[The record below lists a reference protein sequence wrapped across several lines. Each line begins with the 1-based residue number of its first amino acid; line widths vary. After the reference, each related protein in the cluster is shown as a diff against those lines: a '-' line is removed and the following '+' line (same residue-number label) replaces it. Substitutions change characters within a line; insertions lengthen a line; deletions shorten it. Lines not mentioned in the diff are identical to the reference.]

1 LVPFAWMALLAI
13 IAAVQQPTQSSGE
26 LAFELTRYDLLTV
39 DTTAIRWTTLSTYV
53 GGVDAEF
60 VYSNR
65 EVMPNECRGA
75 ALIGMVR
82 LRNYYR
88 QEQRNEPVT
97 MRMDFQCGLIYR
109 GGFRYDGVNA
119 RLEIVEITSGESIYQ
134 GRRRGL
140 P

>member
-1 LVPFAWMALLAI
+1 MVPFVWMATLAI
-13 IAAVQQPTQSSGE
+13 IAAVQQPTQTSGE

-39 DTTAIRWTTLSTYV
+39 DTAAIRWTTLSTYV

-60 VYSNR
+60 VYANR

-75 ALIGMVR
+75 ALIGIAR

-88 QEQRNEPVT
+88 KEQRNEPVT
-97 MRMDFQCGLIYR
+97 MRMDFQCGLTYR
-109 GGFRYDGVNA
+109 GGLRYDGVNA
-119 RLEIVEITSGESIYQ
+119 RLEIVEIASGELIYR